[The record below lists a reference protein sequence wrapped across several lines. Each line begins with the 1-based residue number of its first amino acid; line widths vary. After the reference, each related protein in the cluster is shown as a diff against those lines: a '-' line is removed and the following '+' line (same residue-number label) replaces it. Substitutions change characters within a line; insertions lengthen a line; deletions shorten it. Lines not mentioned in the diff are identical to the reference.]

1 MTMEASRNCVHAKN
15 SVDSSRSGHGG
26 RRPFLT
32 SLGVGLHGMRVL
44 CEYIGFEKFEDDVWP
59 SQKKLAYI
67 VLVTTC
73 LIFFRVVEKLDILSR
88 RVI

>member
-1 MTMEASRNCVHAKN
+1 MYRWRVSGYLGSGPGWSPVMTMEASRNCVHAKN

-44 CEYIGFEKFEDDVWP
+44 CEYIGFEKFEDDG
-59 SQKKLAYI
+59 LAQNGTDS
-67 VLVTTC
+67 VRAVP
-73 LIFFRVVEKLDILSR
+73 
-88 RVI
+88 